1 MKNRRLH
8 GFTLIELL
16 VVIAIIA
23 ILAAILFPVF
33 AQAREKAR
41 QTACLSNMKQIGT
54 GLMMYTQDFDE
65 TYPILAYKPSNYKP
79 APNDSWY
86 FTYREAIG
94 PYIKNGIQTVT
105 WITADGSPTTLANS
119 GLWNCPDAANGVYR
133 SYGAHD
139 RVIGYL
145 ASGNGNVKFNPVKM
159 ATVGN
164 TGSVVVVGEL
174 GVVASWGVCS
184 DALNTDPYWQGGKS
198 WPPQFE
204 GPNSGAQWGSKDPVD
219 DPVNHGYPATTMP
232 RYRHS
237 GTANFAFADGHAK
250 AIVSGRLNWCKNI
263 YYPGML
269 HTYDGSDLSWY
280 FNSGQP
286 CSQYGA
292 P

>member
-1 MKNRRLH
+1 MKNRRLQ

-65 TYPILAYKPSNYKP
+65 TYPILAYAPANYSNG
-79 APNDSWY
+79 WY
-86 FTYREAIG
+86 FTYREAVG
-94 PYIKNGIQTVT
+94 PYIKNGTQTVN
-105 WITADGSPTTLANS
+105 WITTDGSLTTLANA
-119 GLWNCPDAANGVYR
+119 GLWNCPDVANGVYR

-145 ASGNGNVKFNPVKM
+145 ASGNGKVKFNPIKL

-164 TGSVVVVGEL
+164 TAGVVVVSEL
-174 GVVASWGVCS
+174 GVVSAWNVSS
-184 DALNTDPYWQGGKS
+184 DAMNTDPYWQGGAV

-204 GPNSGAQWGSKDPVD
+204 GPKSGAQWGQIDPTAA
-219 DPVNHGYPATTMP
+219 NSYPGDTMP

-237 GTANFAFADGHAK
+237 GTSNFTFADGHAK
-250 AIVSGRLNWCKNI
+250 AMVSGRLNWCRNI
-263 YYPGML
+263 YYPGMM

-286 CSQYGA
+286 CAQYGT

>member
-1 MKNRRLH
+1 MKNRRLQ

-65 TYPILAYKPSNYKP
+65 TFPEMAYKPANYKP
-79 APNDSWY
+79 APDPWY

-119 GLWNCPDAANGVYR
+119 GLWNCPDVDTGVYR

-139 RVIGYL
+139 RVISYPT
-145 ASGNGNVKFNPVKM
+145 SIDGNVNFNPTKM
-159 ATVGN
+159 ASI
-164 TGSVVVVGEL
+164 GSPANIVVVSEL
-174 GVVASWGVCS
+174 GVVKAWNVSG
-184 DALNTDPYWQGGKS
+184 DDLNTDPYWQGGGV

-204 GPNSGAQWGSKDPVD
+204 GPKSGAQWGNADPT
-219 DPVNHGYPATTMP
+219 GYPGDTMP

-237 GTANFAFADGHAK
+237 GTSNFAFADGHAK
-250 AIVSGRLNWCKNI
+250 AMVSGRLNWCKNI
-263 YYPGML
+263 YYQGMVKD
-269 HTYDGSDLSWY
+269 YDGTDLSWY
-280 FNSGQP
+280 FTPGQP
-286 CSQYGA
+286 CAQYGS
-292 P
+292 PN